1 MGGHA
6 EAVRIHDVARAAGV
20 PVWCGGMLEA
30 GVGRAHNVAI
40 ASLPGFSKPGDTS
53 SSSATSRR
61 TFVEPALEAREGLMP
76 VPTGPGTGVTVRP
89 DVLGRFTVSRP
100 GVSRLS
106 ARVRDLAALFDARR
120 GSMLKDLESLVIR
133 ESPSDE
139 SSLVSDVARWLAARF
154 EESGIPAACVPCAGR
169 GDALRVR
176 LGPERGGA
184 LLLGHIDT
192 VWPAGTLAEIPFRVE
207 EGVARGPGVFDM
219 KGGVTVAIAVLEA
232 FARGDVKLAE
242 GVTLFL
248 TPDEEVGSGA
258 SRDLL
263 VGEALNRDRVFV
275 LEPSG
280 DGGAAKI
287 ARKGTGTVTARF
299 AGVAAHAGLEPEKGA
314 SALLEMSRF
323 ALYADALQDLPS
335 GTSVVPTVAAS
346 GTMTNVV
353 PEHATLS
360 VDFRLWSE
368 AEGRRV
374 LAGFHAYRPA
384 DGRVAVTDRRR
395 RQPAAH
401 GADRGVAGPL
411 PAAAA
416 LAADAR
422 FPASRARVGGASD
435 GNFTASAGVPTLD
448 GLGPSGAG
456 AHARSEHLLVDDLP
470 RRAALLAALL
480 EDAA

>member
-1 MGGHA
+1 MS
-6 EAVRIHDVARAAGV
+6 V
-20 PVWCGGMLEA
+20 
-30 GVGRAHNVAI
+30 
-40 ASLPGFSKPGDTS
+40 
-53 SSSATSRR
+53 
-61 TFVEPALEAREGLMP
+61 
-76 VPTGPGTGVTVRP
+76 
-89 DVLGRFTVSRP
+89 
-100 GVSRLS
+100 
-106 ARVRDLAALFDARR
+106 RVRELAALFDARR
-120 GSMLKDLESLVIR
+120 GSMLQDLEALVVR
-133 ESPSDE
+133 ESPSGE
-139 SSLVSDVARWLAARF
+139 ASLVSEVARWVAARL
-154 EESGIPAACVPCAGR
+154 EISWITASRVPCAGR

-192 VWPAGTLAEIPFRVE
+192 VWPAGTLAEIPFRIE

-232 FARGDVKLAE
+232 IARGELKVAE

-248 TPDEEVGSGA
+248 TPDEEVGSRA

-287 ARKGTGTVTARF
+287 ARKGTGLVTARF
-299 AGVAAHAGLEPEKGA
+299 TGVASHAGLEPEKGA

-323 ALYADALQDLPS
+323 ALFADALQDLPS

-346 GTMTNVV
+346 GTTTNVV

-368 AEGRRV
+368 AEGQRV
-374 LAGFHAYRPA
+374 LAGLHAYRPA
-384 DGRVAVTDRRR
+384 NGRVAVTIEGGVNRPPMEATEASLALYRR
-395 RQPAAH
+395 
-401 GADRGVAGPL
+401 
-411 PAAAA
+411 AAA
-416 LAADAR
+416 LAQTLG
-422 FPASRARVGGASD
+422 FSLPGVRVGGASD
-435 GNFTASAGVPTLD
+435 GNLTASAGVPTLD

-456 AHARSEHLLVDDLP
+456 AHARTEHLLVDDLP

>member
-1 MGGHA
+1 M
-6 EAVRIHDVARAAGV
+6 
-20 PVWCGGMLEA
+20 
-30 GVGRAHNVAI
+30 
-40 ASLPGFSKPGDTS
+40 
-53 SSSATSRR
+53 
-61 TFVEPALEAREGLMP
+61 
-76 VPTGPGTGVTVRP
+76 
-89 DVLGRFTVSRP
+89 
-100 GVSRLS
+100 S
-106 ARVRDLAALFDARR
+106 ARVRELAALFDSRR
-120 GSMLKDLESLVIR
+120 RSMLQDLESLVVR
-133 ESPSDE
+133 ESPSSE
-139 SSLVSDVARWLAARF
+139 SSLVSELARWVAARL
-154 EESGIPAACVPCAGR
+154 EKSGIAASCVPCAGR

-232 FARGDVKLAE
+232 LARGDLKVEE

-248 TPDEEVGSGA
+248 TPDEEVGSRA

-287 ARKGTGTVTARF
+287 ARKGTGLVTARF
-299 AGVAAHAGLEPEKGA
+299 TGVAAHAGLEPEKGA

-323 ALYADALQDLPS
+323 ALFADALADLPS

-346 GTMTNVV
+346 GTTTNVV
-353 PEHATLS
+353 PEQATLS

-368 AEGRRV
+368 AEGERV
-374 LAGFHAYRPA
+374 LAGLNAYRPA
-384 DGRVAVTDRRR
+384 NARVEVALEGGVNRPPMEATEASLALYRR
-395 RQPAAH
+395 
-401 GADRGVAGPL
+401 
-411 PAAAA
+411 AAA
-416 LAADAR
+416 LAQTLG
-422 FPASRARVGGASD
+422 FSLPGVRVGGASD
-435 GNFTASAGVPTLD
+435 GNLTASAGVPTLD

-456 AHARSEHLLVDDLP
+456 AHARTEHLLVDDLP

>member
-1 MGGHA
+1 M
-6 EAVRIHDVARAAGV
+6 
-20 PVWCGGMLEA
+20 
-30 GVGRAHNVAI
+30 
-40 ASLPGFSKPGDTS
+40 
-53 SSSATSRR
+53 
-61 TFVEPALEAREGLMP
+61 
-76 VPTGPGTGVTVRP
+76 
-89 DVLGRFTVSRP
+89 
-100 GVSRLS
+100 S

-120 GSMLKDLESLVIR
+120 GSMLEDLESLVIR
-133 ESPSDE
+133 ESPSSE
-139 SSLVSDVARWLAARF
+139 SSLVSEVARWVAARLGK
-154 EESGIPAACVPCAGR
+154 SGVTASCVPCAGR
-169 GDALRVR
+169 GDALLVR

-184 LLLGHIDT
+184 LLLGHLDT

-232 FARGDVKLAE
+232 LARGDLNARE

-263 VGEALNRDRVFV
+263 VGEALSRDRVFV

-287 ARKGTGTVTARF
+287 ARKGTGLVTARF

-335 GTSVVPTVAAS
+335 GSSVVPTVAAS
-346 GTMTNVV
+346 GTMSNVV
-353 PEHATLS
+353 PEQATLS

-368 AEGRRV
+368 AEGERV
-374 LAGFHAYRPA
+374 LAGLRAYRPV
-384 DGRVAVTDRRR
+384 DGRVAVTIEGGVNRPPMEPTEASLALYRR
-395 RQPAAH
+395 
-401 GADRGVAGPL
+401 
-411 PAAAA
+411 AAA
-416 LAADAR
+416 LAQALG
-422 FPASRARVGGASD
+422 FSLPAVRVGGGSD
-435 GNFTASAGVPTLD
+435 GNLTASAGVPTLD

-456 AHARSEHLLVDDLP
+456 AHARTEHLLVDDLP

-480 EDAA
+480 EGAA

>member
-1 MGGHA
+1 M
-6 EAVRIHDVARAAGV
+6 
-20 PVWCGGMLEA
+20 
-30 GVGRAHNVAI
+30 
-40 ASLPGFSKPGDTS
+40 
-53 SSSATSRR
+53 
-61 TFVEPALEAREGLMP
+61 
-76 VPTGPGTGVTVRP
+76 
-89 DVLGRFTVSRP
+89 
-100 GVSRLS
+100 S
-106 ARVRDLAALFDARR
+106 ARVRELAALFDARR
-120 GSMLKDLESLVIR
+120 GSMLQDLEALVVR
-133 ESPSDE
+133 ESPSGE
-139 SSLVSDVARWLAARF
+139 AFLVSEVARWVAERL
-154 EESGIPAACVPCAGR
+154 EKSGITASRVPCADR

-192 VWPAGTLAEIPFRVE
+192 VWPAGTLAEIPFRIE

-232 FARGDVKLAE
+232 IARGDLKVAE

-248 TPDEEVGSGA
+248 TPDEEVGSRA

-287 ARKGTGTVTARF
+287 ARKGTGLVTARF
-299 AGVAAHAGLEPEKGA
+299 TGVASHAGLEPEKGA

-323 ALYADALQDLPS
+323 ALFADALQDLPS

-346 GTMTNVV
+346 GTTTNVV

-368 AEGRRV
+368 AEGQRV
-374 LAGFHAYRPA
+374 LAGLNAYRPA
-384 DGRVAVTDRRR
+384 NGRVAVTIEGGVNRPPMEATQASLALYRR
-395 RQPAAH
+395 
-401 GADRGVAGPL
+401 
-411 PAAAA
+411 AAA
-416 LAADAR
+416 LAETLG
-422 FPASRARVGGASD
+422 FSLPGVRVGGASD
-435 GNFTASAGVPTLD
+435 GNLTASAGVPTLD

-456 AHARSEHLLVDDLP
+456 AHARTEHLLVDDLP

>member
-1 MGGHA
+1 M
-6 EAVRIHDVARAAGV
+6 
-20 PVWCGGMLEA
+20 
-30 GVGRAHNVAI
+30 
-40 ASLPGFSKPGDTS
+40 
-53 SSSATSRR
+53 
-61 TFVEPALEAREGLMP
+61 
-76 VPTGPGTGVTVRP
+76 
-89 DVLGRFTVSRP
+89 
-100 GVSRLS
+100 S
-106 ARVRDLAALFDARR
+106 ARVRELAAFFDARR
-120 GSMLKDLESLVIR
+120 GSMLQDLEALVVR
-133 ESPSDE
+133 ESPSGE
-139 SSLVSDVARWLAARF
+139 ASLVSEVARWVAERL
-154 EESGIPAACVPCAGR
+154 EKSGITASRVPCADR

-192 VWPAGTLAEIPFRVE
+192 VWPAGTLAEIPFRIE

-232 FARGDVKLAE
+232 IARGDLKVAE

-248 TPDEEVGSGA
+248 TPDEEVGSRA

-287 ARKGTGTVTARF
+287 ARKGTGLVTARF
-299 AGVAAHAGLEPEKGA
+299 TGVASHAGLEPEKGA

-323 ALYADALQDLPS
+323 ALFADALQDLPS

-346 GTMTNVV
+346 GTTTNVV

-368 AEGRRV
+368 AEGQRV
-374 LAGFHAYRPA
+374 LAGLNAYRPA
-384 DGRVAVTDRRR
+384 NGRVAVTIEGGVNRPPMEATEASLALYRR
-395 RQPAAH
+395 
-401 GADRGVAGPL
+401 
-411 PAAAA
+411 AAA
-416 LAADAR
+416 LAQTLG
-422 FPASRARVGGASD
+422 FSLPGVRVGGASD
-435 GNFTASAGVPTLD
+435 GNLTASAGVPTLD

-456 AHARSEHLLVDDLP
+456 AHARTEHLLVDDLP